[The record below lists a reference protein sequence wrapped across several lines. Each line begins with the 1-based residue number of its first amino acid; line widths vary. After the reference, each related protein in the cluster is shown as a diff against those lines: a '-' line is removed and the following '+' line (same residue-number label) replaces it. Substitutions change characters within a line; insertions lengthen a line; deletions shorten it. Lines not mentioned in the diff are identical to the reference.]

1 MRLSRFVI
9 SKYGVANVTPEKCV
23 GRQSII
29 KAYELE
35 FYTEDC
41 EGGRIIDD
49 VFQPVRK
56 HYYSLARPGQ
66 RQRLMPPYRCWFINF
81 VTTDPE
87 LCEFFEDLPD
97 SGPVWD
103 MDGVVALMRELL
115 EVQDRRSMAGQLWM
129 EGCASKLLSLLSQQ
143 MRTDEPTRR
152 GAFRHRDTL
161 RMVDRYIKEHLAED
175 LTLERLGALANL
187 EPTYL
192 QKLFAAAY
200 GQTPAQRVQ
209 ALRITQARIALTEE
223 DTSVGEI
230 AERLGFSSQ
239 AYFTSIFK
247 KVMHHTPTEFRML
260 HRRREGQ

>member
-1 MRLSRFVI
+1 MRLSRFAI
-9 SKYGVANVTPEKCV
+9 SRYGVANVTSEKCR
-23 GRQSII
+23 GRQSVI

-41 EGGRIIDD
+41 EGGRIIDG

-66 RQRLMPPYRCWFINF
+66 RQQLAPSYRCWFINF

-115 EVQDRRSMAGQLWM
+115 EVQDRKSMAGQLWM

-175 LTLERLGALANL
+175 LSLERLGGLANL

-247 KVMHHTPTEFRML
+247 KVMHHTPTEFRTL
-260 HRRREGQ
+260 HRRRESQ